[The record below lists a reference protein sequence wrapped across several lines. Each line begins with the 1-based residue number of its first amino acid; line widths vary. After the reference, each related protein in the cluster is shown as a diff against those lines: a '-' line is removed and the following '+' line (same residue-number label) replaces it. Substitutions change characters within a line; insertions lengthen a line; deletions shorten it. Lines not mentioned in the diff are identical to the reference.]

1 MPAQGAIVAA
11 LLIWATAIA
20 VTDWRVRKV
29 PNLLLLLAL
38 LPAVMVLP
46 WCGEGLLGATPVVS
60 LAGLLCGILLALPG
74 YFLGQF
80 GAGDVKL
87 SAVLG
92 LLLGQPAILSALL
105 LAAIL
110 LGAMAAVVR
119 LRTGADAARK
129 IRLPAA
135 IALSGGFAVVMLV
148 SRGGMP

>member
-1 MPAQGAIVAA
+1 MPGQDAVVAA
-11 LLIWATAIA
+11 LLIWATVIA

-29 PNLLLLLAL
+29 PNPLLLAAL
-38 LPAVMVLP
+38 LPAGLVLI
-46 WCGEGLLGATPVVS
+46 WRGEGLLGATPVVS
-60 LAGLLCGILLALPG
+60 LTGLLCGLLLALPG

-105 LAAIL
+105 LAAVA
-110 LGAMAAVVR
+110 LGVMAAVTR
-119 LRTGADAARK
+119 LRAGAEAARK

-148 SRGGMP
+148 TRGGMP